1 MAHKKST
8 SFATDAFDILSRKI
22 LLVFKKEKFRTNKTK
37 PLKDIGPYFGT
48 VIDNLKF
55 ELTNAQK
62 NVVKDIHFDLKK
74 DSQMN
79 RLIQGDVG
87 CGKTIVAILISAIAI
102 GNNVQVAIMAPTEI
116 LANQHFQG
124 ISELLEGTHIKCA
137 LLTGSVKKSARKP
150 IHEQLES
157 GELNI
162 LIGTHALLEDKVKYQ
177 NLGIAILG
185 IFIPPLAVYLYED
198 AITANFWVNLLLT
211 LLFWIPGIVFAMLV
225 IFADVSV

>member
-1 MAHKKST
+1 MLK
-8 SFATDAFDILSRKI
+8 DLSRKI

-116 LANQHFQG
+116 LARQHYF
-124 ISELLEGTHIKCA
+124 SFKTELEKN
-137 LLTGSVKKSARKP
+137 
-150 IHEQLES
+150 
-157 GELNI
+157 NI
-162 LIGTHALLEDKVKYQ
+162 ACGLLIGKMKKNDR
-177 NLGIAILG
+177 N
-185 IFIPPLAVYLYED
+185 
-198 AITANFWVNLLLT
+198 
-211 LLFWIPGIVFAMLV
+211 
-225 IFADVSV
+225 